1 MTKECAVYLEEEI
14 ALECPYCQEDIFQPL
29 RWFKQTYF
37 TCPACGGGLAAGQF
51 ETLITELEEAFEA
64 TVEQMVQGEPAGGC
78 CGSSGPAGKGGG
90 CGSGC

>member
-1 MTKECAVYLEEEI
+1 VYAEEEI
-14 ALECPYCQEDIFQPL
+14 ALECPYCQEDIYQPL
-29 RWFKQTYF
+29 GWFKQTYF

-64 TVEQMVQGEPAGGC
+64 TVEQMVQGEPSGGGC
-78 CGSSGPAGKGGG
+78 CGKDGHAGNGGG